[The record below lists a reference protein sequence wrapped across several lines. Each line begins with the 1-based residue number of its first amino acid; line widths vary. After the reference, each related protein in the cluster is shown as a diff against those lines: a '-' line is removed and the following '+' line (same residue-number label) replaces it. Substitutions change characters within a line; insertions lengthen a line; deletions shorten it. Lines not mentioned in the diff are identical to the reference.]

1 MAQHWQANGPSRAE
15 RYNAASRART
25 EEENVNNIKNAISP
39 KITTRA
45 RPTASQ
51 LLAEG
56 VDSSEGGWAT
66 DIAASLVGLLYLIT
80 ALVTYENEF
89 LHFAFFFGG
98 TFVAH
103 LFGGLAHR
111 YFPNRASDGTGQVG
125 FYIAMMIGYGGNCV
139 RYGLGWGL
147 LEDGNDDNAA
157 ADNDEPG
164 SQQEE
169 FQDVVSSWPNVSSIL
184 AWIALGNLVYL
195 LLTGLYV
202 IWQMRITQHV
212 TDDAVESLSFHPDIL
227 FGIGET
233 FTAIMENVA
242 PLIFLWFN
250 RDRLTGESGLFL
262 IAAIVFNVIGWA
274 AVYLSAFFYLTV
286 KLEYNPNLMQRIFH
300 YCMIA
305 MMWSIDMHVRTTI
318 SEREE

>member
-1 MAQHWQANGPSRAE
+1 MAQHGQANGPSRAE
-15 RYNAASRART
+15 RFNAASRART
-25 EEENVNNIKNAISP
+25 AEENVNNIKNATSP
-39 KITTRA
+39 KTRA

-66 DIAASLVGLLYLIT
+66 DKAASLVGLLYLIT
-80 ALVTYENEF
+80 AHITYENEF

-125 FYIAMMIGYGGNCV
+125 FYVAMMIGYGGNCV

-147 LEDGNDDNAA
+147 LDNDNDNDDTAV
-157 ADNDEPG
+157 DDELG
-164 SQQEE
+164 SQQQDE
-169 FQDVVSSWPNVSSIL
+169 FQDVVSSWPDVSSIL

-202 IWQMRITQHV
+202 IWQMKRTQHV

-242 PLIFLWFN
+242 PLIFLWFH
-250 RDRLTGESGLFL
+250 RDGLTTEGGLFL
-262 IAAIVFNVIGWA
+262 IVAIVFNVVGWA
-274 AVYLSAFFYLTV
+274 AVYLSAFLYLTV
-286 KLEYNPNLMQRIFH
+286 KFEYNPNLMQRIFH

-318 SEREE
+318 MEREE